1 MATIS
6 IADNDARVQY
16 TQAVTADSTQLTIDF
31 PFFSLDDIN
40 VIVTSAAGVDT
51 TLTRGSGTGTFTVN
65 GTAVDD
71 GFSGGNATLGDTYAS
86 GTKYTIFRDIAVSR
100 TTDFPTSGPFN
111 ISSLN
116 TELDRII
123 AIEQELE
130 TAITRTLSLPDSD
143 TTTTLT
149 LPNVDNRKG
158 KTLAFNA
165 SSGAVEAGPTIS
177 GISTVNALSADIAAL
192 ADIEDG
198 TTATDAISGLA
209 AIKANVTTA
218 AGIASN
224 ITTVA
229 GIQANVTSVAGNATN
244 INSVA
249 SNSSNINSAVSNAS
263 NINSAVSNASNINS
277 AVSNASNIN
286 TVAGNISNVNTVGGI
301 SSDVTTVAGIQANV
315 TTVAGIQ
322 ANVTTVAGV
331 QANVTTVAG
340 IHGNVTTVAGIS
352 SDVTTLANALS
363 ATTTYAVTVA
373 SVGGSNVFVLDGS
386 NNPAI
391 QLDRGNT
398 YIFDQSDSSNA
409 GHTLAFKNGSS
420 SYTTGV
426 TTTGTAG
433 QAGAKTT
440 IIVDAGAPSS
450 GLLYY
455 CVAHGNAMGNS
466 ITTVTS
472 NFAVVASNIGN
483 INTVAGANSN
493 ISSVAASIANV
504 NTVAGTLTA
513 VNSFNDLFT
522 AGSSAPSSPSA
533 GDLWYDTTNS
543 QLKVYVGS
551 SFQIAGAY
559 LQGLTSTH
567 VFTATGNQT
576 TFTTDDASQTMSI
589 YANGNTLVFKNGIR
603 LVEGSNSSTNDYHIS
618 GNNVVLNAGAT
629 AGDILYVE
637 VFTKV
642 STTQEQ
648 SLNNLVSTAQTH
660 ANTATT
666 QATAATTA
674 KTAAETAKTA
684 SETAKTASETA
695 KTASETAKTA
705 SEAAQTAA
713 EAALDSFDDRYLG
726 AKSSAPSTD
735 NDGNALLTG
744 SIYWNSTNNRLNVW
758 DGSAWQQGAF
768 SAGSLMANVVEDTTP
783 VLGGSLDVGTNS
795 IVSVSNR
802 DINVTPNG
810 TGSVVLDGLSY
821 PQADGSNG
829 QFLKTDGSGQLSFGT
844 VSTPSLSSLGIS
856 NHDNLSVDGS
866 GNVALGSSSIA
877 FGTSKWTIVLD
888 GNDLDFQYNG
898 STVFKL
904 ASNGAVTSADNVTAY
919 GSP

>member
-1 MATIS
+1 MTINLSDNSPRISYTVAQGATQTTFAVPFEFFDDADLNVYVDGTLKTITTHYTVSGGSGSTGSVGIS
-6 IADNDARVQY
+6 
-16 TQAVTADSTQLTIDF
+16 VTGISGGST
-31 PFFSLDDIN
+31 
-40 VIVTSAAGVDT
+40 VIVT
-51 TLTRGSGTGTFTVN
+51 
-65 GTAVDD
+65 
-71 GFSGGNATLGDTYAS
+71 
-86 GTKYTIFRDIAVSR
+86 RDIALAR
-100 TTDFPTSGPFN
+100 TTDFPTSGPFDVAT
-111 ISSLN
+111 LN
-116 TELDRII
+116 TELDRF
-123 AIEQELE
+123 
-130 TAITRTLSLPDSD
+130 TAQLADQKDQNDRSISLADDDEAVSMTLPDKA
-143 TTTTLT
+143 
-149 LPNVDNRKG
+149 NRIG

-165 SSGAVEAGPTIS
+165 STGAVESGPSVAGVT
-177 GISTVNALSADIAAL
+177 TVAAMAADIAAL

-218 AGIASN
+218 AGIAGN

-229 GIQANVTSVAGNATN
+229 GISSNVTSVAG
-244 INSVA
+244 
-249 SNSSNINSAVSNAS
+249 
-263 NINSAVSNASNINS
+263 
-277 AVSNASNIN
+277 NASNIN
-286 TVAGNISNVNTVGGI
+286 TVAGNNTNINTVAGV
-301 SSDVTTVAGIQANV
+301 SSDVTTVAGISSDVAAVENIAANV
-315 TTVAGIQ
+315 TTVAGINS
-322 ANVTTVAGV
+322 NVTTVAGV
-331 QANVTTVAG
+331 SANVTT
-340 IHGNVTTVAGIS
+340 IAGIS

-398 YIFDQSDSSNA
+398 YIFDQSDASNS

-493 ISSVAASIANV
+493 VSSVAGSIANV

-522 AGSSAPSSPSA
+522 AGSSAPASSSA

-567 VFTATGNQT
+567 VFTATNNQT

-603 LVEGSNSSTNDYHIS
+603 LVEGANGSTNDYHIS

-629 AGDILYVE
+629 TGDILYVE

-642 STTQEQ
+642 STTQEA
-648 SLNNLVSTAQTH
+648 SLDALVTSATTQANTATTQATASANSATAAAASASTATTQ
-660 ANTATT
+660 ASTATT

-684 SETAKTASETA
+684 
-695 KTASETAKTA
+695 
-705 SEAAQTAA
+705 A
-713 EAALDSFDDRYLG
+713 EAALDSLDDKYLG
-726 AKSSAPSTD
+726 AMSSAPSTD
-735 NDGNALLTG
+735 NDGDALTTG
-744 SIYWNSTNNRLNVW
+744 SIYWNSSNNKLNVW

-768 SAGSLMANVVEDTTP
+768 SAGSLMANLVEDTTP

-795 IVSVSNR
+795 IVSVSDR
-802 DINVTPNG
+802 DIAITPNG
-810 TGSVVLDGLSY
+810 TGSVVLDGLNY
-821 PQADGSNG
+821 PQADGTNG

-844 VSTPSLSSLGIS
+844 VSTPSLSSLGIA

-866 GNVALGSSSIA
+866 GNVALGSSSVS
-877 FGTSKWTIVLD
+877 FGTSKWAIVLD

-898 STVFKL
+898 TTVFKL
-904 ASNGAVTSADNVTAY
+904 ASNGAVTSADNITAY

>member
-1 MATIS
+1 MTINLSDNSPRISYTVAQGATQTTFAVPFEFFDDADLNVYVDGTLKS
-6 IADNDARVQY
+6 ITTHY
-16 TQAVTADSTQLTIDF
+16 TVS
-31 PFFSLDDIN
+31 
-40 VIVTSAAGVDT
+40 G
-51 TLTRGSGTGTFTVN
+51 GSGTTGSVGISVT
-65 GTAVDD
+65 GI
-71 GFSGGNATLGDTYAS
+71 SGGSTVIIT
-86 GTKYTIFRDIAVSR
+86 RDIALAR
-100 TTDFPTSGPFN
+100 TTDFPTSGPFDVAT
-111 ISSLN
+111 LN
-116 TELDRII
+116 TELDRF
-123 AIEQELE
+123 
-130 TAITRTLSLPDSD
+130 TAQLADQKDENDRSVRLLDDDEAVSM
-143 TTTTLT
+143 T
-149 LPNVDNRKG
+149 LPLKANRIG

-165 SSGAVEAGPTIS
+165 TTGAAEAGPSVAGVT
-177 GISTVNALSADIAAL
+177 TVAAHAADIATL

-209 AIKANVTTA
+209 AIKTNVTTA
-218 AGIASN
+218 AGIAGN

-229 GIQANVTSVAGNATN
+229 GIASNVTSVAGNATN
-244 INSVA
+244 IN
-249 SNSSNINSAVSNAS
+249 
-263 NINSAVSNASNINS
+263 
-277 AVSNASNIN
+277 
-286 TVAGNISNVNTVGGI
+286 TVAGINNN
-301 SSDVTTVAGIQANV
+301 VTTVAGIQANV

-331 QANVTTVAG
+331 ASNVTTVAG
-340 IHGNVTTVAGIS
+340 VASNVTSVAGNATNINTVAGIS

-373 SVGGSNVFVLDGS
+373 GGVFVLDGS

-398 YIFDQSDSSNA
+398 YIFDQSDASNA

-426 TTTGTAG
+426 TTTGTPG

-440 IIVDAGAPSS
+440 IIVDAAAPSS

-493 ISSVAASIANV
+493 ISSVAGSIANI

-522 AGSSAPSSPSA
+522 AGSSAPASPSS
-533 GDLWYDTTNS
+533 GDLWYDTANS

-559 LQGLTSTH
+559 LQGLTTTH
-567 VFTATGNQT
+567 VFTATGSQT

-603 LVEGSNSSTNDYHIS
+603 LVEGANGSTNDYHIS

-642 STTQEQ
+642 STTQEA
-648 SLNNLVSTAQTH
+648 SLNALVTTATTQ

-666 QATAATTA
+666 QATASANSATAAAASASTATTQA
-674 KTAAETAKTA
+674 STATTQATNAATSATAAAT
-684 SETAKTASETA
+684 
-695 KTASETAKTA
+695 
-705 SEAAQTAA
+705 AQTAA
-713 EAALDSFDDRYLG
+713 ETALDSFDDRYLG

-735 NDGNALLTG
+735 NDGNALITG
-744 SIYWNSTNNRLNVW
+744 SIYWNSTNNKLNVW

-802 DINVTPNG
+802 DINITPNG
-810 TGSVVLDGLSY
+810 SGNVVLDGLNY
-821 PQADGSNG
+821 PQADGSAG

-844 VSTPSLSSLGIS
+844 VSTPSLSSLGIA

-877 FGTSKWTIVLD
+877 FGSSKWTIVLD
-888 GNDLDFQYNG
+888 GNDLDFKYNG
-898 STVFKL
+898 TTVFKL
-904 ASNGAVTSADNVTAY
+904 ASNGAVTSADNITAY

>member
-1 MATIS
+1 MTINLSDNSPRISYTVAQGATQTTFAVPFEFFDN
-6 IADNDARVQY
+6 ADLNVYVDGTKKTITSHY
-16 TQAVTADSTQLTIDF
+16 TVS
-31 PFFSLDDIN
+31 
-40 VIVTSAAGVDT
+40 G
-51 TLTRGSGTGTFTVN
+51 GSGSTGSVAISVT
-65 GTAVDD
+65 GI
-71 GFSGGNATLGDTYAS
+71 SGGSTVIIT
-86 GTKYTIFRDIAVSR
+86 RDIALAR
-100 TTDFPTSGPFN
+100 TTDFPTSGPFDVAT
-111 ISSLN
+111 LN
-116 TELDRII
+116 TELDRF
-123 AIEQELE
+123 
-130 TAITRTLSLPDSD
+130 TAQLADQKDQNDRSISLADDDEAVSMTLPDKA
-143 TTTTLT
+143 
-149 LPNVDNRKG
+149 NRIG

-165 SSGAVEAGPTIS
+165 STGAAEAGPSVGGVT
-177 GISTVNALSADIAAL
+177 TVAAMAADIAAL

-218 AGIASN
+218 AGIAGN

-229 GIQANVTSVAGNATN
+229 GIQSNVTSVAGNATN
-244 INSVA
+244 INTVA
-249 SNSSNINSAVSNAS
+249 GNNT
-263 NINSAVSNASNINS
+263 
-277 AVSNASNIN
+277 NIN
-286 TVAGNISNVNTVGGI
+286 TVAGINSN
-301 SSDVTTVAGIQANV
+301 VTTVAGIQANV

-322 ANVTTVAGV
+322 SNVTTVAGV
-331 QANVTTVAG
+331 ASHVTTVSGVAS
-340 IHGNVTTVAGIS
+340 NVTTVAGIS

-363 ATTTYAVTVA
+363 ATTTYTVTVA
-373 SVGGSNVFVLDGS
+373 GGVFVLDGS

-391 QLDRGNT
+391 QFDRGNT
-398 YIFDQSDSSNA
+398 YIFDQSDASNA

-440 IIVDAGAPSS
+440 IIVDAAAPSS

-455 CVAHGNAMGNS
+455 CVAHGNSMGNTIS
-466 ITTVTS
+466 TVTS

-493 ISSVAASIANV
+493 VSSVAASIANV
-504 NTVAGTLTA
+504 NTVASTLTA

-522 AGSSAPSSPSA
+522 AGSSAPTSPSA

-567 VFTATGNQT
+567 VFTATGSQT

-603 LVEGSNSSTNDYHIS
+603 LVEGANGSTNDYHIS

-642 STTQEQ
+642 STTQEN
-648 SLNNLVSTAQTH
+648 SLNNLVTLAQGHASTASLQ
-660 ANTATT
+660 AATATT

-695 KTASETAKTA
+695 KTASETAQA
-705 SEAAQTAA
+705 AA

-735 NDGNALLTG
+735 NDGNALQTG
-744 SIYWNSTNNRLNVW
+744 AIYWNSTSNTLQVW
-758 DGSAWQQGAF
+758 DGSAFQQGAF
-768 SAGSLMANVVEDTTP
+768 TAGSLLANVVEDTTP

-802 DINVTPNG
+802 NIAITPNG
-810 TGSVVLDGLSY
+810 SGSVVLDGLNY

-877 FGTSKWTIVLD
+877 FGSSKWTIVLD

-898 STVFKL
+898 TTVFKL
-904 ASNGAVTSADNVTAY
+904 ASNGAVTSADNITAY